1 MNEVEFEVFH
11 HEPTLTS
18 EDSAKVRGEELK
30 TGGKALLL
38 KIDKGFKLFV
48 LAADKKL
55 NSKKIKK
62 NFKVKSIRFSTK
74 EELYTLTQL
83 VSGSVPP
90 FGKPI
95 LDFELFVDNSICK
108 NEVICFNAG
117 SLEDS
122 IRMKVRDYIKVAK
135 PNEIFDFSN
144 S

>member
-1 MNEVEFEVFH
+1 MNEIEFETFRH
-11 HEPTLTS
+11 KPTLTS

-38 KIDKGFKLFV
+38 KIDKEFKLFV
-48 LAADKKL
+48 LAADQKL

-62 NFKVKSIRFSTK
+62 KFKAKSIRFSTR

-90 FGKPI
+90 FGEPI
-95 LDFELFVDNSICK
+95 LEFELFVDNSICK

-122 IRMKVRDYIKVAK
+122 IKMIVNDYIKVAK
-135 PNEIFDFSN
+135 PKEIFDFGN